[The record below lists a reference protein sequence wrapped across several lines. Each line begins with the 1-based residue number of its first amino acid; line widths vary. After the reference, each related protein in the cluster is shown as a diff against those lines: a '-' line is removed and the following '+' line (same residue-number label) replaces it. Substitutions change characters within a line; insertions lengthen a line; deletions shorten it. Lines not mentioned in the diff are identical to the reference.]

1 MSLIKSVKRK
11 IALIM
16 KQTPEEIEAEKIL
29 NRVENESETVGTS
42 SMKRVAERTKNQIP
56 TENSGTNEWA
66 EKWGTMIGRGLG
78 TLFVIVLIIHL
89 VRTYVL
95 NG

>member
-1 MSLIKSVKRK
+1 MGAIKSVKQK
-11 IALIM
+11 KAQTM

-29 NRVENESETVGTS
+29 NRVQNESETVGTS
-42 SMKRVAERTKNQIP
+42 SMKRVAERTKNQLALD
-56 TENSGTNEWA
+56 NLGTNEWA
-66 EKWGTMIGRGLG
+66 EKWGTRIGRSLG
-78 TLFVIVLIIHL
+78 VLFVIVLIIHL